1 MIDRLVIKPGIEARL
16 ADSLQTALELADG
29 NAVADIIDG
38 DEIKFSEHH
47 ACPICGF
54 SVDQLEPRMFS
65 FNNPFGACP
74 SCDGLGSK
82 LTVDIDLVVPD
93 KTLSLNEGAILPWQP
108 ISSNYYPT
116 LLKQACEHFNI
127 DMDKPFNK
135 LTKKEKNIVLRGHD
149 DEIEF
154 KFNQDYGV
162 KTERKRTMAFEG
174 VLNNIERRYHDSP
187 SEYVREVM
195 QKYMVEKLV
204 KHVMVIV

>member
-1 MIDRLVIKPGIEARL
+1 MQLLILLMVMKL
-16 ADSLQTALELADG
+16 
-29 NAVADIIDG
+29 N
-38 DEIKFSEHH
+38 FSEHH

-82 LTVDIDLVVPD
+82 LTVDVDLVVPD

-116 LLKQACEHFNI
+116 LLKQACEHFKI

-135 LTKKEKNIVLRGHD
+135 LTKK
-149 DEIEF
+149 
-154 KFNQDYGV
+154 
-162 KTERKRTMAFEG
+162 KRT
-174 VLNNIERRYHDSP
+174 S
-187 SEYVREVM
+187 S
-195 QKYMVEKLV
+195 
-204 KHVMVIV
+204 